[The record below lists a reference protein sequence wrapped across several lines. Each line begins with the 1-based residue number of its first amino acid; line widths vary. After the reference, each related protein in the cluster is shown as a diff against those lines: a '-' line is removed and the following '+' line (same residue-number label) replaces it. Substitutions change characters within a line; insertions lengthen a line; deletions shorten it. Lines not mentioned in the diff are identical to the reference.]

1 MGLAPL
7 ASVASSC
14 GYGYDWC
21 RAYGHCGTRSGQ
33 VYAEQ
38 HGGTSHFCGCA
49 IFSCTCKQYDGCVF
63 RFGSKL
69 VFRVCSIKEKAKLA
83 TQKEHDE
90 LRSLFEDFEAG
101 ETAEA
106 CFAKTMDNFRPLLF
120 NDSNGGADW
129 REHNAKK
136 SNVGGI
142 QQRNV
147 LGSKEILEYTSELI
161 NENVKK
167 EI

>member
-1 MGLAPL
+1 MRILKREKQQRLAL
-7 ASVASSC
+7 
-14 GYGYDWC
+14 
-21 RAYGHCGTRSGQ
+21 Q
-33 VYAEQ
+33 
-38 HGGTSHFCGCA
+38 
-49 IFSCTCKQYDGCVF
+49 
-63 RFGSKL
+63 
-69 VFRVCSIKEKAKLA
+69 
-83 TQKEHDE
+83 
-90 LRSLFEDFEAG
+90 
-101 ETAEA
+101 
-106 CFAKTMDNFRPLLF
+106 KTMDNFRPLLF

-147 LGSKEILEYTSELI
+147 LGSKEIWEYTSELI